1 MRSGSNESVSSAP
14 APAKGAKKDK
24 GVVTGSLRIN
34 MAGLAGDKQEVDIP
48 YIEDTSS
55 TKPKVTRESVIKC
68 GLINYYHFSTQV
80 RGLCCAGCLRIVTAR
95 CCLVRSIC
103 LT

>member
-14 APAKGAKKDK
+14 GPAKGAKKDK

-34 MAGLAGDKQEVDIP
+34 MAGLATDKQEVEVP

-55 TKPKVTRESVIKC
+55 TKPKVVSDMV
-68 GLINYYHFSTQV
+68 
-80 RGLCCAGCLRIVTAR
+80 
-95 CCLVRSIC
+95 
-103 LT
+103 

>member
-55 TKPKVTRESVIKC
+55 TKPKVTRERECYQV
-68 GLINYYHFSTQV
+68 STYKTI
-80 RGLCCAGCLRIVTAR
+80 AISAHE
-95 CCLVRSIC
+95 
-103 LT
+103 